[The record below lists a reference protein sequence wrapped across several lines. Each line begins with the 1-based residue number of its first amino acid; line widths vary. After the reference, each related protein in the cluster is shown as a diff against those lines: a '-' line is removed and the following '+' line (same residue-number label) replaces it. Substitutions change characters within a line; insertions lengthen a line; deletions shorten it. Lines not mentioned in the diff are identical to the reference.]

1 MLLKQ
6 KCFQIVKLSQLY
18 GGCSGKAYACTEKYW
33 NNRKNL
39 LGEDER
45 LAAVALVINKNFRV

>member
-1 MLLKQ
+1 MFSDCETK
-6 KCFQIVKLSQLY
+6 LY